1 MINDLSVKTI
11 KNQECKEWFLRKHYA
26 KRIPSTSY
34 AFGLYQN
41 SSLIGVCSF
50 GRPMSP
56 ALTKGAFNGL
66 YQDTFLELNRL
77 VINEGANKNALSF
90 FVSRSL
96 KLLPKPN
103 VIVSYADT
111 SQHHHGYIYQATNWI
126 YTGLSFKKQDY
137 KIKGLE
143 HLHSASITDSL
154 GRTDKKKGLKQI
166 ALLREKYGDDLYL
179 IDRPRKHRYFYLI
192 GTKKDKKEML
202 KNLAYKV
209 EAYPKGDNKRY
220 DASYEASPQ
229 GVLFI

>member
-1 MINDLSVKTI
+1 MNGKYTVLKI
-11 KNQECKEWFLRKHYA
+11 KNHECKEWFLYKHYA
-26 KRIPSTSY
+26 KRIPSTSF
-34 AFGLYQN
+34 AFGLYKN
-41 SSLIGVCSF
+41 SVLVGVCSF

-77 VINEGANKNALSF
+77 VINEGEDRNALSF
-90 FVSRSL
+90 FVSQSL
-96 KLLPKPN
+96 KQLPKPN

-111 SQHHHGYIYQATNWI
+111 SQNHHGYIYQATNWI
-126 YTGLSFKKQDY
+126 YTGLSAKRPDY
-137 KIKGLE
+137 HIKGLN
-143 HLHSASITDSL
+143 LHSASITDSL
-154 GRTDKKKGLKQI
+154 GRTDKKEGIKQVT
-166 ALLREKYGDDLYL
+166 LLREKYGDDFYME
-179 IDRPRKHRYFYLI
+179 DRARKHRYFYLL
-192 GTKKDKKEML
+192 GGKQVKKQML